1 MPFRID
7 ALATTVAAIA
17 LAGLVFAAVVVPQ
30 GEGPRAEEKS
40 MTTAPE
46 KSTAKAR
53 ASASASASASSSA
66 KSGGKDGSCEARTT
80 ASADARSG
88 DKRISDYDEDFVSK
102 EGADCSANATSR
114 ASATS
119 GGRKSD

>member
-1 MPFRID
+1 MSFRID
-7 ALATTVAAIA
+7 AMVMTAAAIA
-17 LAGLVFAAVVVPQ
+17 LAGLVGAAAVVPL
-30 GEGPRAEEKS
+30 GESPRAEEKS
-40 MTTAPE
+40 MTTTPE
-46 KSTAKAR
+46 KSKAAAR
-53 ASASASASASSSA
+53 ASASASSSSSA

-80 ASADARSG
+80 ASAEVRTG
-88 DKRISDYDEDFVSK
+88 DKRESDYDEDTVSK

>member
-1 MPFRID
+1 MSLRID
-7 ALATTVAAIA
+7 ALMRMIAAIA
-17 LAGLVFAAVVVPQ
+17 LAGLVGAAAVVPL
-30 GEGPRAEEKS
+30 GESPRAEEKS
-40 MTTAPE
+40 MTTTPE

-53 ASASASASASSSA
+53 ASASASASSSA

-80 ASADARSG
+80 ASAEAQSG
-88 DKRISDYDEDFVSK
+88 DKRESDYDEDFVRK
-102 EGADCSANATSR
+102 EGAGCSANATSR